1 MIDGNTNLL
10 GLIGNPVEHSFSPV
24 MHNAAFKE
32 LKLNYVYLPFKV
44 EKENLKNVITGANS
58 LNIKGLNVT
67 IPYKIDIIKYL
78 DNLDPIAKLIG
89 AVNTIDLNRMKGYNT
104 DGIGALKA
112 IEEITNIKNKKLVI
126 TGAGGA
132 SRAIS
137 FQFANSAI
145 DELVIIN
152 RNEKKAVLLAKEIKN
167 SGLHDNVKYGS
178 LSELKNE
185 LSNAD
190 IFIDTTPIGMD
201 PNINDEPIA
210 NSKILHE
217 DLIVNDI
224 VYNPLETSLI
234 KEAKKVNAK
243 TVSGLKMLIYQGAE
257 SFKIWTGEDA
267 PIDIMEKAILNIL

>member
-1 MIDGNTNLL
+1 LIDGNTNLL

>member
-1 MIDGNTNLL
+1 
-10 GLIGNPVEHSFSPV
+10 